1 MLNHIS
7 FKVFLN
13 MIQIRFHKFV
23 GSKCGALLKEAMKKG
38 IAHKKVKQPPMA

>member
-1 MLNHIS
+1 
-7 FKVFLN
+7 